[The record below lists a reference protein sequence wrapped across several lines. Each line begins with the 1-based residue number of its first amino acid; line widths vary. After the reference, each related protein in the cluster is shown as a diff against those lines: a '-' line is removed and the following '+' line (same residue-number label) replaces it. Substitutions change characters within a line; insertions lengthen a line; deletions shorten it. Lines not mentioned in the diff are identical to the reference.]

1 MILKLN
7 VSYLQS
13 SIAWN
18 IKPQSHR
25 FAVDNLPEAHVPE
38 IPKQSLK
45 SLEWL
50 GSSADGEV
58 KFLYRPK

>member
-1 MILKLN
+1 M
-7 VSYLQS
+7 QT

-25 FAVDNLPEAHVPE
+25 FAVNNLPEAHVPE
-38 IPKQSLK
+38 IPKQTLK

-58 KFLYRPK
+58 KFLYTYKT